1 MPTAKILRFESALP
15 RTLARIHPAT
25 GRAQKHTDEH
35 PAIDALRELIAENRI
50 YSVGIV
56 HHFINRLLERE

>member
-1 MPTAKILRFESALP
+1 MPTAKILRFEPARP
-15 RTLARIHPAT
+15 RILARPHPAT
-25 GRAQKHTDEH
+25 RRAQKHTNEH

-56 HHFINRLLERE
+56 HHFINRLLDRE